1 MTVVE
6 RAAPTF
12 PDLFDVI
19 AGNISR
25 AVQGKSESI
34 ELALICMMAE
44 GHLLIEEVPG
54 VGKTSLAKAI
64 AASIDCTWR
73 RVQCTPDLLPSDV
86 TGVTVWHRGRDTFEF
101 QPGPVFCNILL
112 ADEINRAAP
121 RTQSAL
127 LEAMEE
133 RQVTADGVTHPLE
146 RPFLVIATQN
156 PVEHEGTYG
165 MPDSQLD
172 RFLLRVSLGY
182 PDRQAELQILDTHG
196 VTPPE
201 LEPVISRAEVLGLIR
216 AAAAIHVAP
225 TLKGDLVDLA
235 DASRRHPALAIGMSP
250 RATLSILR
258 ASRVRAAA
266 AGRNYVI
273 PDDVKALA
281 GPVLAHRLI
290 LSDDAGVRGVSRLG
304 IVEEV
309 LASVPVP
316 TAR

>member
-1 MTVVE
+1 
-6 RAAPTF
+6 
-12 PDLFDVI
+12 
-19 AGNISR
+19 
-25 AVQGKSESI
+25 
-34 ELALICMMAE
+34 
-44 GHLLIEEVPG
+44 
-54 VGKTSLAKAI
+54 
-64 AASIDCTWR
+64 IDSTWR
-73 RVQCTPDLLPSDV
+73 RVQCTLDLLPSDI
-86 TGVTVWHRGRDTFEF
+86 TGVTVWHRSRDTFEF

-133 RQVTADGVTHPLE
+133 RQVTTDGTTHLLP
-146 RPFLVIATQN
+146 RPFMVIATQN

-182 PDRQAELQILDTHG
+182 PDRQAELEILDTHG
-196 VTPPE
+196 VTSPE
-201 LEPVISRAEVLGLIR
+201 LEPVISRAEVMGLIK
-216 AAAAIHVAP
+216 AASSIHVAP
-225 TLKGDLVDLA
+225 TLKGYLVDLA

-250 RATLSILR
+250 RATLSVLR
-258 ASRVRAAA
+258 AARVRAAS

-273 PDDVKALA
+273 PDDVKVLA

-290 LSDDAGVRGVSRLG
+290 LSDDAGVRGVSRTG
-304 IVEEV
+304 VVEEV

-316 TAR
+316 AAR

>member
-1 MTVVE
+1 
-6 RAAPTF
+6 
-12 PDLFDVI
+12 
-19 AGNISR
+19 
-25 AVQGKSESI
+25 
-34 ELALICMMAE
+34 
-44 GHLLIEEVPG
+44 
-54 VGKTSLAKAI
+54 
-64 AASIDCTWR
+64 
-73 RVQCTPDLLPSDV
+73 V
-86 TGVTVWHRGRDTFEF
+86 TIWHRGRDTFEF

-133 RQVTADGVTHPLE
+133 RQVTADGTTHPLP

-182 PDRQAELQILDTHG
+182 PDRQAELEILDTHG
-196 VTPPE
+196 IAPPE
-201 LEPVISRAEVLGLIR
+201 LEPVITRPEILGLIK

-225 TLKGDLVDLA
+225 TLKGYLVDLA

-258 ASRVRAAA
+258 AARVRAAA

-290 LSDDAGVRGVSRLG
+290 LSDDAGVRGVSRVG
-304 IVEEV
+304 VVEEV

>member
-1 MTVVE
+1 VTVAE
-6 RAAPTF
+6 RSAPTF
-12 PDLFDVI
+12 PELFDTIV
-19 AGNISR
+19 GNVSR
-25 AVQGKSESI
+25 LVQGKLETI
-34 ELALICMMAE
+34 ELALICMLSE
-44 GHLLIEEVPG
+44 GHLLIEDVPG
-54 VGKTSLAKAI
+54 VGKTSLAKAL
-64 AASIDCTWR
+64 AASMDCIPR
-73 RVQCTPDLLPSDV
+73 RVQCTPDLLPSDI

-133 RQVTADGVTHPLE
+133 RQVTADGTTHPLP

-165 MPDSQLD
+165 LPDSQLD

-182 PDRQAELQILDTHG
+182 PDRQSELEILETHG
-196 VTPPE
+196 VAPPE
-201 LEPVISRAEVLGLIR
+201 LEAVVSQASVLGLIK
-216 AAAAIHVAP
+216 AATGIHVAP
-225 TLKGDLVDLA
+225 TLKSYLVDLA
-235 DASRRHPALAIGMSP
+235 DSSRRHPALAIGMSP

-266 AGRNYVI
+266 AGRSYVI

-290 LSDDAGVRGVSRLG
+290 LSDDAGVRGVSRTG
-304 IVEEV
+304 VVEEL
-309 LASVPVP
+309 LAGVAVPA
-316 TAR
+316 AR

>member
-1 MTVVE
+1 
-6 RAAPTF
+6 
-12 PDLFDVI
+12 
-19 AGNISR
+19 
-25 AVQGKSESI
+25 
-34 ELALICMMAE
+34 
-44 GHLLIEEVPG
+44 
-54 VGKTSLAKAI
+54 
-64 AASIDCTWR
+64 
-73 RVQCTPDLLPSDV
+73 
-86 TGVTVWHRGRDTFEF
+86 
-101 QPGPVFCNILL
+101 
-112 ADEINRAAP
+112 
-121 RTQSAL
+121 
-127 LEAMEE
+127 MEE
-133 RQVTADGVTHPLE
+133 RQVTADGTTHPLP

-182 PDRQAELQILDTHG
+182 PDRQAELEILDTHG
-196 VTPPE
+196 VSPPE
-201 LEPVISRAEVLGLIR
+201 LDSVITRPEVLGLIH

-225 TLKGDLVDLA
+225 TLKGYLVDLA

-258 ASRVRAAA
+258 AARVRAAA

-290 LSDDAGVRGVSRLG
+290 LSDDAGVRGVSRVG
-304 IVEEV
+304 VVEEV